1 MNRDP
6 VLVDLDKH
14 LAKQDPDFVEQ
25 WKIDE
30 EIAERAADEAC
41 STFTTENDNDEV

>member
-14 LAKQDPDFVEQ
+14 LARQDPDFEEQ
-25 WKIDE
+25 SEIDE

-41 STFTTENDNDEV
+41 STFTTEDRQ

>member
-14 LAKQDPDFVEQ
+14 LDKQDPDFREQ
-25 WKIDE
+25 WEIDE
-30 EIAERAADEAC
+30 ERAERAADEAC
-41 STFTTENDNDEV
+41 ATFTREDRQ

>member
-6 VLVDLDKH
+6 VMFDLDKY
-14 LAKQDPDFVEQ
+14 LTSQEPDFVEQ
-25 WKIDE
+25 WEIDE

-41 STFTTENDNDEV
+41 STF